1 MARISEVLTAK
12 AVATRWEASA
22 KLRKP
27 YLFEG
32 LFPARKKLGLE
43 LSWIKGARKAPVAM
57 QLSSF
62 DAKVIP
68 LSRGT
73 FEKTSAEMPFFKN
86 SLNVNEKQRQELHM
100 INESYQEAIKA
111 VVSEIFDDA
120 LTLLEASDLV
130 LEQFRASAVVN
141 GAIAYE
147 SNGQTVNVDYGYE
160 DWQKVT
166 LGNNDKWTA
175 TATADPIAKLGE
187 LADLVAEKGGVRPS
201 YVVMNT
207 ATLSALKKVTAVK
220 DAIYVLGEGKI
231 TPSTKDVKN
240 HIQDEAQLTVLV
252 YDKGYMDEA
261 SGAFTKFVP
270 DGKAV
275 LIPEGDLGNT
285 WFGTTPEESDLM
297 TAKSASVSIVDTG
310 KAVTTY
316 HGDDPVVSTTKV
328 SMIALP
334 SFEQAGSC
342 VTITAY

>member
-73 FEKTSAEMPFFKN
+73 FEKTKAEMPFFKN

-100 INESYQEAIKA
+100 INEAYEDAIKSI
-111 VVSEIFDDA
+111 VNEIFNDA

-141 GAIAYE
+141 GAIVYE
-147 SNGQTVNVDYGYE
+147 SNGQFVNVDYGYE

-166 LGNNDKWTA
+166 LGTNDKWTA
-175 TATADPIAKLGE
+175 TDNADPIGKLSE
-187 LADLVAEKGGVRPS
+187 LADQVAEKGGVRPA

-207 ATLSALKKVTAVK
+207 STFSALKKVKAVR
-220 DAIYVLGEGKI
+220 DAIYVLADGKI
-231 TPSTKDVKN
+231 APSTADVKK
-240 HIQDEAQLTVLV
+240 HILDEAQLTVLI
-252 YDKGYMDEA
+252 YDKGYMNET

-270 DGKAV
+270 DGKVV

-297 TAKSASVSIVDTG
+297 TSKVANVSIVDTG
-310 KAVTTY
+310 KAVATY
-316 HGDDPVVSTTKV
+316 HGTDPVVSTTKV

-334 SFEQAGSC
+334 SFEQAGNC